1 MPRILIGLSIVLFVG
16 MVTRGFAH
24 ERRSV
29 PVLAELNDYL
39 AGVQILKE
47 EDARAE
53 ELFKL
58 WQRVRAGSWEIRRLT
73 DEEDMRIDAP
83 SVRAEITKTRA
94 LRRELLERSRRYLAE
109 QEDVLD
115 ASAIWPRRRNSD

>member
-1 MPRILIGLSIVLFVG
+1 MPRILIGLTIVLFVG
-16 MVTRGFAH
+16 AGTRGFAH
-24 ERRSV
+24 ERRTD

-47 EDARAE
+47 KDARAE

-58 WQRVRAGSWEIRRLT
+58 WQRVRACSWEIRRLT
-73 DEEDMRIDAP
+73 DEEDMTIDSPA
-83 SVRAEITKTRA
+83 VRGEVRKTRA
-94 LRRELLERSRRYLAE
+94 LRSELLERSRRYLSE

-115 ASAIWPRRRNSD
+115 TVRFEIGDGISV